1 MSTTSVSGVSS
12 GIDWQSTID
21 SLMEIEGNKV
31 TLLER
36 RQAKEQEALEAW
48 RQINTKLL
56 SLETASADLTNLDDL
71 LAYRS
76 ASSDEDIVGATAG
89 TGAVEGN
96 YSIEVNR
103 LATASRAT
111 HGGVADLNNTA
122 INSSG
127 STQQFV
133 YTYGTGEDQE
143 TVTLNVANG
152 TTLAELKQLIN
163 NDSDNPGVRATII
176 NDGSGSDTAYHLILT
191 STETG
196 TSSQIV
202 IDEATTL
209 EGFGEEGFSQ
219 ITTGQNAQIRVDGYP
234 PTGWIESD
242 SNEVSDVLEGV
253 TLELND
259 VSDGDIIQISITR
272 DNATVKERIQG
283 WVDAFNGVLSL
294 IDDYDTYDLED
305 EEAGAL
311 FGDSGT
317 RSLKNRLLKAATRPV
332 EGLGEG
338 FQFTSLS
345 EVGISL
351 SEDGIL
357 EIDSTKLDDVLS
369 ESFEDFGQLF
379 TLTSS
384 TSNDALSYFSHSDR
398 TSGGEYQVEMTYDAD
413 GSISAATIDGV
424 EAEIEGRF
432 ILGAEG
438 TRAEGLRLYFD
449 PPEEEGTLS
458 VLITLGLG
466 IAPLHESLSSR
477 LTDDQEG
484 AIHFQ
489 MDRLEESI
497 ANFDE
502 QIEDMERRLEATRA
516 AMEQQYIAMET
527 TLATLQSQSDYLSQL
542 S

>member
-1 MSTTSVSGVSS
+1 MSTSSVSGLTS

-31 TLLER
+31 TLLEN
-36 RQAKEQEALEAW
+36 RQAKEQEALNAW

-56 SLETASADLTNLDDL
+56 SLESASAELTDLDDL

-76 ASSDEDIVGATAG
+76 ASSDEDIVGATANAG
-89 TGAVEGN
+89 SVEGT

-111 HGGVADLNNTA
+111 HGGWADLNTTA
-122 INSSG
+122 VNSSG

-143 TVTLNVANG
+143 TITLNVANG
-152 TTLAELKQLIN
+152 ATLAELKQLIN

-176 NDGSGSDTAYHLILT
+176 NDGSGEDTAYHLVLT
-191 STETG
+191 STSTG
-196 TSSQIV
+196 SSSEIV
-202 IDEATTL
+202 IESETTL
-209 EGFGEEGFSQ
+209 DGFDESGFSQ
-219 ITTGQNAQIRVDGYP
+219 ITAGQNAQIRVDGYP

-259 VSDGDIIQISITR
+259 TSNGDIVQISITR

-283 WVDAFNGVLSL
+283 WVDAYNEVLSL
-294 IDDYDTYDLED
+294 IDTYDSYDLEN
-305 EEAGAL
+305 EKAGAL

-317 RSLKNRLLKAATRPV
+317 RSLKNRLLRSATRPI
-332 EGLGEG
+332 EGLSEG
-338 FQFTSLS
+338 FQFSSLS

-351 SEDGIL
+351 GESGTL
-357 EIDSTKLDDVLS
+357 EIDSSKLDDVLA

-384 TSNDALSYFSHSDR
+384 SNNEALSYFSHNDR
-398 TSGGEYQVEMTYDAD
+398 TAGGEYAVDLTYDAEGNITAASID
-413 GSISAATIDGV
+413 GTAATIDGS
-424 EAEIEGRF
+424 F
-432 ILGAEG
+432 IIGADD
-438 TRAEGLRLYFD
+438 TNAEGLRLYFKHPGD
-449 PPEEEGTLS
+449 EGTIN
-458 VLITLGLG
+458 VLVNLGLG

-477 LTDDQEG
+477 LTDDEEG
-484 AIHFQ
+484 TVQFQ
-489 MDRLEESI
+489 VERLEESI
-497 ANFDE
+497 SNFDD

-516 AMEQQYIAMET
+516 ALEQQYISMET
-527 TLATLQSQSDYLSQL
+527 TLATLQSQADYLSQL
-542 S
+542 